1 MTAAHDSDPIR
12 TVVEQAL
19 ARASTALRA
28 ASVPTEALAELVP
41 ARRRMLIRFA
51 PTMRPL
57 GEVWRVGSLLISADR
72 NEWFTGG
79 TATRAAERGRP
90 GYQSVS
96 REERREIAAAALR
109 GGYAAGSSVNFDA
122 VPLPLDGDGL
132 RALGSEAPVGV
143 LPIDGGSGEAQTEE
157 VRVRWRAGADLATAP
172 TLEAFLAERVRLIAE
187 REGA

>member
-1 MTAAHDSDPIR
+1 MTAAPGPDPLR
-12 TVVEQAL
+12 TLVEQAL
-19 ARASTALRA
+19 ARASAALRA

-41 ARRRMLIRFA
+41 ARRRMLIRLA

-72 NEWFTGG
+72 PGWFTGG

-109 GGYAAGSSVNFDA
+109 GGYPVGTPVSFDA

-132 RALGSEAPVGV
+132 RALGPDAPVGV
-143 LPIDGGSGEAQTEE
+143 LSIGGGADGHPAED
-157 VRVRWRAGADLATAP
+157 VRVRWRAGAELSTAP
-172 TLEAFLAERVRLIAE
+172 TLDAFLTERVRLISE

>member
-1 MTAAHDSDPIR
+1 MTAAHGPDPIR
-12 TVVEQAL
+12 ILVEQAL
-19 ARASTALRA
+19 AGAAAELRA
-28 ASVPTEALAELVP
+28 AAVPTEALAELVP

-109 GGYAAGSSVNFDA
+109 GGYAEGSSVSFDA

-132 RALGSEAPVGV
+132 RALGSDAPVGV
-143 LPIDGGSGEAQTEE
+143 LSVEGGPGAAPTEE
-157 VRVRWRAGADLATAP
+157 VRVRWRAGADLSTAP
-172 TLEAFLAERVRLIAE
+172 TLEAFLEERVRLIAE